1 MEILSMEQEVR
12 TSRDNWDEID
22 RFFAR
27 EKEPVDNDVAV
38 IVLKVAYST
47 FSNNKKSYEYK
58 IWGKSLVEWVN
69 LAFDKCP
76 ILEIEIRDGVDILN
90 VIKPYLSDKKY
101 TAVFYADTPLLQR
114 KTFLS
119 IVDYAK
125 NKRMNVCRLER
136 GFVFVTEYLRTAEK
150 LYSTMVP
157 NLDFGNE
164 FMIVKDMD
172 SLSKAS
178 EILKKRILE
187 YHLQNGVEIVD
198 INWTSIDAD
207 VVIGDNVTIYP
218 NNILQGKTVVGD
230 NVILQTGN
238 TIINSHIGNGCVL
251 CNSVVDKSKIK
262 DGTNLVP
269 FSYVLEGNIKK

>member
-262 DGTNLVP
+262 DKTNLVP